1 MMSSILTLAYLPLA
15 AVIGLP
21 IAAVVRSRSVK
32 KKTPAHEL
40 LMEKLPDGVI
50 VLDGKNR
57 IRKINAAMR
66 ELMSA
71 PRRDFLGW
79 EAREAIPVWAEWQ
92 KLLRENKGIAVVPS
106 PFQAEPILEIRRW
119 AMRDA
124 AGKPGG
130 SVLFVRDVT
139 ERVRAEADFTRTT
152 NLLHEQ
158 STQIQSLRS
167 SLQEQAVRDP
177 VTNLYNRCYLTET
190 LTREL
195 ARSARTQSSVGLM
208 MFSLDQ
214 LQETNKTYG
223 FKAGVE
229 MLKIAGSVLTRHIR
243 RGDVASRFGSEE
255 FVVMMPG
262 APLGVT
268 GTRADQLRIAF
279 QNSIL
284 NFLGSAIH
292 STFSCGVA
300 AFPENGASPDELLQS
315 ADKALEKSKSDGGNR
330 VTVLE

>member
-1 MMSSILTLAYLPLA
+1 MGVSRREC
-15 AVIGLP
+15 IGL
-21 IAAVVRSRSVK
+21 
-32 KKTPAHEL
+32 
-40 LMEKLPDGVI
+40 
-50 VLDGKNR
+50 
-57 IRKINAAMR
+57 
-66 ELMSA
+66 
-71 PRRDFLGW
+71 
-79 EAREAIPVWAEWQ
+79 EAWEAIPVWAEWQ
-92 KLLRENKGIAVVPS
+92 KSLRENKGVAVVPS

-119 AMRDA
+119 PVRSN

-130 SVLFVRDVT
+130 SVLLVRDVT
-139 ERVRAEADFTRTT
+139 ESVQAEADYKRSTS
-152 NLLHEQ
+152 LLEEQ

-195 ARSARTQSSVGLM
+195 ARSARTKSPVGLM

-214 LQETNKTYG
+214 LQETNKAYG
-223 FKAGVE
+223 DKAGVE
-229 MLKIAGSVLTRHIR
+229 MFKIAGSLLIRHIR
-243 RGDVASRFGSEE
+243 RGDVASRYSLEE
-255 FVVMMPG
+255 FAVMLPG
-262 APLGVT
+262 APLAVT
-268 GTRADQLRIAF
+268 GCRAEQLRAGF

-300 AFPENGASPDELLQS
+300 AFPEHGASPEELLLS
-315 ADKALEKSKSDGGNR
+315 AEKALEKSTAAGGNR